1 MKLEQWGY
9 TNPVIAPLYSKPP
22 LIWRDTQAVLV
33 LYETSL
39 DRIRSVL
46 PEPLYTATFG

>member
-22 LIWRDTQAVLV
+22 LIWRDAQVV
-33 LYETSL
+33 MVQYEASL
-39 DRIRSVL
+39 EAIRSVL
-46 PEPLYTATFG
+46 PEPM